1 MLGEDPKLC
10 LNSQTILDH
19 MEDSKVNPC
28 EMRCICIHKRLRHIP
43 KFEGHDREEL
53 RGVFLGRAD
62 RRKLNSL
69 DVPRMNQGDSDH
81 AKVWSLWSLG
91 TSRIEK
97 EKDRNSR
104 LNKEVKVGPIG
115 IGPKG
120 VKSCDED
127 RRHCDANEASL

>member
-1 MLGEDPKLC
+1 
-10 LNSQTILDH
+10 

-28 EMRCICIHKRLRHIP
+28 EMRCICIRKSLRHIP

-53 RGVFLGRAD
+53 RGVFLGGAD

-69 DVPRMNQGDSDH
+69 DVPRMNQGDSDD

-104 LNKEVKVGPIG
+104 LDKEVKVGPIG
-115 IGPKG
+115 ISPKG
-120 VKSCDED
+120 VKRGDEH
-127 RRHCDANEASL
+127 RRHCDARAPSL